1 MNMQRR
7 EFLKTGGLAGGAL
20 GLNLLGS
27 LGLPNNLFA
36 DGHSSNKKM
45 LFIFQRGGND
55 GINAVI
61 PRGDNEYNTTNRPTL
76 FLREN
81 QALDLGNGFAQLHP
95 GLEPMMEIFNNQK
108 LNGQDGPGNLA
119 VIHRVGYA
127 GQSRSHFNSQH
138 YWENATPG
146 RQETRRG
153 DVLPADHRDAGPH
166 RRGKRLCGGK
176 PVRVTD
182 GFSTRPQAIAEFP
195 KGVGFCLQGQHGAEP
210 QIPGHTSGGGPSL
223 ADWIWC
229 AWPLRRAPNL
239 PRKRYRETV
248 HRTGQLLGSTIQTL
262 QDATRQ
268 TYTPANNATYP
279 GGGYGERLKEAAML
293 FKRTNAKIL
302 GMNIGGWDTHVG
314 QGQLYGKH
322 RDLLGNVAM
331 AFQAF
336 YRDMQDQ
343 WDDMVVVTMTEF
355 GRTSKE
361 NGSRGTDHAEATA
374 MFVAG
379 GGVKGGVYNCDKN
392 TWKNGDMFSTNNERY
407 LSRKTDF
414 RSVFGEIFTDHFGN
428 TKKQLAQVIPTYEAA
443 RGKTR
448 KTSKN
453 LSDCLSKRLLK
464 YQSA

>member
-7 EFLKTGGLAGGAL
+7 DFIKTGGLAGGAL
-20 GLNLLGS
+20 GLNMLGS
-27 LGLPNNLFA
+27 LGLPRNLLA
-36 DGHSSNKKM
+36 DGHSGNKKM

-61 PRGDNEYNTTNRPTL
+61 PRGDNQYNTTNRPTL

-95 GLEPMMEIFNNQK
+95 GLEPMMEVFNNSK

-146 RQETRRG
+146 NKKLNEGMFYRQITQTLDLTDEKNAFVAASLSGSQMVSLRG
-153 DVLPADHRDAGPH
+153 PKPLPNFRKASEFAFKGSSAQNRKFLGTLPGVDPRWLGGSGVLG
-166 RRGKRLCGGK
+166 LYGG
-176 PVRVTD
+176 R
-182 GFSTRPQAIAEFP
+182 
-195 KGVGFCLQGQHGAEP
+195 
-210 QIPGHTSGGGPSL
+210 
-223 ADWIWC
+223 
-229 AWPLRRAPNL
+229 PNL

-262 QDATRQ
+262 QDATRK
-268 TYTPANNATYP
+268 TYAPANGATYP
-279 GGGYGERLKEAAML
+279 NGSYGQRLREAAML

-302 GMNIGGWDTHVG
+302 GLNIGGWDTHTS

-322 RDLLGNVAM
+322 RQLLGNVAM

-343 WDDMVVVTMTEF
+343 WEDVVIVTMTEF

-379 GGVKGGVYNCDKN
+379 GGVKGGVYNCDRK
-392 TWKNGDMFSTNNERY
+392 TWKNGDIFSTKNSRY
-407 LSRKTDF
+407 LARKTDF
-414 RSVFGEIFTDHFGN
+414 RSVFGEIFTDHFGDS
-428 TKKQLAQVIPTYEAA
+428 KKQLAQVIPTYEQA
-443 RGKTR
+443 KR
-448 KTSKN
+448 KNPADFTK
-453 LSDCLSKRLLK
+453 LGLF
-464 YQSA
+464 A